1 MIAGIIT
8 LISTL
13 APLVT
18 NIILH
23 FQHPDGTSTLVV
35 LVGKAEADNAMNAAN
50 IAAFQAQLGTAI
62 GSPTPVK
69 PA

>member
-13 APLVT
+13 APIVD

-23 FQHPDGTSTLVV
+23 FQHPDGTTTALV
-35 LVGKAEADNAMNAAN
+35 LVGKAQAANAMNAET
-50 IAAFQAQLGTAI
+50 IAAFQAELGTA
-62 GSPTPVK
+62 SAPAPAK